1 MAAPLSAFRNST
13 LKSNKQEST
22 PFEQEQDANSAL
34 SELDRGLRS
43 MNVGVQCEAVV
54 KFPRLFEKYPFP
66 ILINSAFLRL
76 SDVFR
81 AGNNFIRWCILRVTQ
96 ESEKHLDK
104 ILNVDEFMRR
114 IFTVYHSNDPIARA
128 ITLRTL
134 GNISLIIAE
143 RKNIHHSITVSL
155 DSNDA
160 VEVKAAIFAAQ
171 KFSEQSRVFAANIC
185 DKISDTIHS
194 VATPV
199 KLKLSLIPVL
209 QYMHHDVTMATKA
222 RNVCSALLSSY
233 PAEMFMV
240 QTLRTMSHLAVL
252 SLIEIPTQVDLL
264 LHHLHVDSRRN
275 VKVVCL
281 QELKRLADKTSH
293 LWTYLQI
300 QAVCEFI
307 QNTSYI
313 GLKTGAVNVLV
324 SLSNAVTFK
333 IVFAKHDFHRSLLDV
348 CNLCYVHDNPVLM
361 SKLTEFY
368 TNIVIAYSK
377 TKGTEYWCGQN
388 LVDNVVTAVQT
399 QIMVLITDP
408 QNTKPLKVCLRCAI
422 ELSKHQPKVADT
434 FVTCIASLL
443 SETEEKSIAL
453 LVLLLNTFTLFA
465 SCAALCESLAAIG
478 SLNQSL
484 LPKSVVPQLL
494 GVLQNSLN
502 AGLEPHQMQVYLCT
516 VLFQVAGGSP
526 IPAEV
531 EGLILACAERADPWL
546 AYKTAR
552 QALRYGQ
559 CGIAEKIFQALA
571 KKVSSEHFYFWLI
584 GLQEIT
590 LGEKCL
596 HSNTTTVIAK
606 LQQALA
612 YYHKGLTSLKA
623 AVVPSFPLQFQ
634 SEYIQLRASLL
645 EVHTQLLR
653 TCNTFKTCPPPAIAA
668 AQAVA
673 KGQELT
679 KCEHIVTQLGKTA
692 RDYEKISERLAALY
706 QQSFDADPASLQNIQ
721 QLQTSCELMK
731 LAISSIVQT
740 GHDGQALL
748 ADKMVLGVGEVT
760 GDKFKQLL
768 NTVHTELATLLRTE
782 GTEVISHKHVEF
794 LSEAAS
800 RLALAPNCFPRYFF
814 QSLQQT
820 ALKLAISPQQTTTE
834 PVLVQ
839 NDTYLTLKV
848 EGIVQHGSKPG
859 LFRKIHSINV
869 IVTSNIVT
877 RAQTNNDQK
886 VTESSVNNVEQSVEP
901 HNDYFSLSFILRF
914 PLVGIHSVSIEA
926 AITDTEGAT
935 WRTGPRVSLQ
945 VKSYDD
951 ALQRQ
956 QQKHAQRPS
965 YSQLLTS

>member
-1 MAAPLSAFRNST
+1 MTTREITNNLSKAAEAINF
-13 LKSNKQEST
+13 NK
-22 PFEQEQDANSAL
+22 
-34 SELDRGLRS
+34 RLRS

-76 SDVFR
+76 ADVFR

-114 IFTVYHSNDPIARA
+114 VFTVYHSNDPIARA

-185 DKISDTIHS
+185 DKISEMIHS

-240 QTLRTMSHLAVL
+240 QTLRTMSHLAIL
-252 SLIEIPTQVDLL
+252 SLIDVPTQIDLL
-264 LHHLHVDSRRN
+264 LQHLHVDSRRN
-275 VKVVCL
+275 VNIVCL
-281 QELKRLADKTSH
+281 QELKKLAVKTSH
-293 LWTYLQI
+293 LWTYQQI

-307 QNTSYI
+307 QNSTYI
-313 GLKTGAVNVLV
+313 GLKTGAVDVLV
-324 SLSNAVTFK
+324 SLSKAVTFK
-333 IVFAKHDFHRSLLDV
+333 IVFAKQDFHRSLLDV

-368 TNIVIAYSK
+368 TNIVISYSK

-388 LVDNVVTAVQT
+388 LVDNVVTAIQT
-399 QIMVLITDP
+399 HIMVLITDT
-408 QNTKPLKVCLRCAI
+408 QDTKPLKLCLRCAV

-443 SETEEKSIAL
+443 SESQGQ
-453 LVLLLNTFTLFA
+453 
-465 SCAALCESLAAIG
+465 SDAALCESLAAIG

-516 VLFQVAGGSP
+516 VLFQVASGTA
-526 IPAEV
+526 IPVDV
-531 EGLILACAERADPWL
+531 EGLILSCTERSDPWL

-584 GLQEIT
+584 GLHEIT

-596 HSNTTTVIAK
+596 HVDTGSVIAK
-606 LQQALA
+606 LQQALSF
-612 YYHKGLTSLKA
+612 YHKGLTSLKA

-645 EVHTQLLR
+645 DVHTQLLR

-679 KCEHIVTQLGKTA
+679 KCEHTVTQLGKTA
-692 RDYEKISERLAALY
+692 SDYEKISERLAALY

-731 LAISSIVQT
+731 LAISSIVQN

-782 GTEVISHKHVEF
+782 GTEVISHNHVEF

-820 ALKLAISPQQTTTE
+820 ALKLAISPQQTATE

-848 EGIVQHGSKPG
+848 EGIVQHGTKPG
-859 LFRKIHSINV
+859 LFRKIHSINI
-869 IVTSNIVT
+869 IVTSNVVSRT
-877 RAQTNNDQK
+877 QTNTDQK
-886 VTESSVNNVEQSVEP
+886 VTESSVNNLEQSVEP

-935 WRTGPRVSLQ
+935 WRTGPKVNLQ

-956 QQKHAQRPS
+956 QQKLPQRPS